1 MAIIII
7 TSIILYILMILWSYH
22 NLEDVD
28 KSKKIL
34 YIAIEAIFTI
44 IITYITFNISQK
56 IIEYPN
62 EEILET
68 IKISLICVFT
78 GINGCIIMPY
88 ISKIIGKIDGRD
100 IEQKELLIRIGI
112 LILIIILILVI
123 ESNYM
128 SSTQNGILKYLEN
141 LQNSQ

>member
-28 KSKKIL
+28 KPKKIL
-34 YIAIEAIFTI
+34 CIVIEAIFTL
-44 IITYITFNISQK
+44 IITYITFNISPK

-78 GINGCIIMPY
+78 GINGFCF
-88 ISKIIGKIDGRD
+88 
-100 IEQKELLIRIGI
+100 
-112 LILIIILILVI
+112 
-123 ESNYM
+123 
-128 SSTQNGILKYLEN
+128 
-141 LQNSQ
+141 

>member
-1 MAIIII
+1 
-7 TSIILYILMILWSYH
+7 
-22 NLEDVD
+22 
-28 KSKKIL
+28 
-34 YIAIEAIFTI
+34 
-44 IITYITFNISQK
+44 
-56 IIEYPN
+56 
-62 EEILET
+62 
-68 IKISLICVFT
+68 
-78 GINGCIIMPY
+78 MPY

-112 LILIIILILVI
+112 LILIIILILVL